1 MRLNGIKLAG
11 HFSDEGRLCFEL
23 ECGFDEAS
31 ALDGQVLT
39 VTDDGDT
46 VEEHFGYTLSS
57 ISKSGETLFVWFDR
71 AIPDSTKDA
80 ISKLEESVNAVH
92 GDVSAVKQAAADAS
106 AKAVDAGDKADEA
119 KQAAD
124 SVGAALDALLGIV
137 PEGAQESTASEED

>member
-1 MRLNGIKLAG
+1 MKLNGLKLAG
-11 HFSDEGRLCFEL
+11 HFTEGERLCFEL
-23 ECGFDEAS
+23 ECEWAEAA
-31 ALDGQVLT
+31 ALNGQTLT
-39 VTDDGDT
+39 VTEDGDK

-57 ISKSGETLFVWFDR
+57 ISKSDGTLFVWFDR

-80 ISKLEESVNAVH
+80 ISKLEESVNAFH

>member
-1 MRLNGIKLAG
+1 MKLNDLKCVGY
-11 HFSDEGRLCFEL
+11 FEEGGRYLFEL
-23 ECGFDEAS
+23 DCEWAEAA
-31 ALDGQVLT
+31 ALDGQTLT
-39 VTDDGDT
+39 VTQDGDT
-46 VEEHFGYTLSS
+46 VEQFFGYALDEIKRDS
-57 ISKSGETLFVWFDR
+57 ETLFVRFDR
-71 AIPDSTKDA
+71 AIPDSTKDT

-119 KQAAD
+119 KQATD